1 MNLLHSFISDSV
13 IGNLGYLNSD
23 FIYPFNL
30 SQNFPNDKKKLFY
43 HNYEKTLYKLLIF
56 AIHLFIK

>member
-23 FIYPFNL
+23 LIYPFNL
-30 SQNFPNDKKKLFY
+30 SQNFQNDKKKLFY